1 MATLAPPDAEAAPAA
16 SHSDAWRRLRRDGAS
31 LAGAG
36 CLAALVLIAIFA
48 PLVAPQDP
56 IRVAMRERLQTPSR
70 VHWLGTDQFGRDI
83 LSRIVYGTRVSL
95 TVGLIAVGIGLGLG
109 ATLGLVAGF
118 SRRLDYPIIAI
129 MDVLLSFPQIL
140 LAIAI
145 VAALGPGI
153 FNTMIAVGI
162 GSVPGFTRITR
173 SSTLSIRE
181 RDYVEAARALG
192 ATSARIIRLHVLP
205 NAAAP
210 LIVVATLSMA
220 GAILSAAI
228 LSFLGLGA
236 RPPMAE
242 WGAMAAD
249 GRGLI
254 AQYPHVA
261 TFPSL
266 AIFVVVLAF
275 NLLGDGLRDALD
287 PQLED

>member
-1 MATLAPPDAEAAPAA
+1 M
-16 SHSDAWRRLRRDGAS
+16 
-31 LAGAG
+31 AGAVA
-36 CLAALVLIAIFA
+36 LALLVLSAVFA
-48 PLVAPQDP
+48 PVIAPYDP
-56 IRVAMRERLQTPSR
+56 LRVAMRERLQGPSAI
-70 VHWLGTDQFGRDI
+70 HWLGTDQFGRDI

-95 TVGLIAVGIGLGLG
+95 SVGVIAVGIGLGVG
-109 ATLGLVAGF
+109 ATLGLLAGF
-118 SRRLDYPIIAI
+118 SRRLDYPITAV

-153 FNTMIAVGI
+153 FNAMIAVGV
-162 GSVPGFTRITR
+162 GAVPGFTRLTR

-192 ATSARIIRLHVLP
+192 ASGARIIGRHILP

-210 LIVVATLSMA
+210 LIVISTLAMA
-220 GAILSAAI
+220 GAILAAAI

-242 WGAMAAD
+242 WGAMAAE

-254 AQYPHVA
+254 AQYPHVS

-287 PQLED
+287 PQLGE

>member
-1 MATLAPPDAEAAPAA
+1 M
-16 SHSDAWRRLRRDGAS
+16 
-31 LAGAG
+31 
-36 CLAALVLIAIFA
+36 
-48 PLVAPQDP
+48 
-56 IRVAMRERLQTPSR
+56 
-70 VHWLGTDQFGRDI
+70 
-83 LSRIVYGTRVSL
+83 YGTRVSL

-220 GAILSAAI
+220 GAILAAAI

-242 WGAMAAD
+242 GAMAAD

>member
-1 MATLAPPDAEAAPAA
+1 MVDDAEIAPARA
-16 SHSDAWRRLRRDGAS
+16 DVWRRLWRDPASVIGAACLLG
-31 LAGAG
+31 LAI
-36 CLAALVLIAIFA
+36 VAIFA
-48 PLVAPQDP
+48 PAIAPYDP
-56 IRVAMRERLQTPSR
+56 VKVAMRERLQGPTAA
-70 VHWLGTDQFGRDI
+70 HWLGTDQFGRDI
-83 LSRIVYGTRVSL
+83 LSRIVFGTRVSL
-95 TVGLIAVGIGLGLG
+95 TVGLIAVGIGLGVG
-109 ATLGLVAGF
+109 ATLGLIAGF
-118 SRRLDYPIIAI
+118 SRRLDYPISAC

-153 FNTMIAVGI
+153 WNAMIAVGI
-162 GSVPGFTRITR
+162 GAVPGFTRLTR

-192 ATSARIIRLHVLP
+192 AGSGRIVLRHVLP

-210 LIVVATLSMA
+210 LIVVTTLSLA
-220 GAILSAAI
+220 GAILAAAI

-236 RPPMAE
+236 RPPMPE
-242 WGAMAAD
+242 WGAMVAE

-287 PQLED
+287 PHLTD

>member
-1 MATLAPPDAEAAPAA
+1 VSSASSAPPLRGEPSTAHSSRPRCVALAGLVLVAALAPAIAPY
-16 SHSDAWRRLRRDGAS
+16 
-31 LAGAG
+31 
-36 CLAALVLIAIFA
+36 
-48 PLVAPQDP
+48 DP
-56 IRVAMRERLQTPSR
+56 IRVAMRERLQAPNRT
-70 VHWLGTDQFGRDI
+70 HWLGTDQFGRDI

-109 ATLGLVAGF
+109 ATPGLIAGF
-118 SRRLDYPIIAI
+118 SRRLDYPITAL

-153 FNTMIAVGI
+153 WNAMIAVGI
-162 GSVPGFTRITR
+162 GAVPGFTRLTR
-173 SSTLSIRE
+173 GSTLSLRE
-181 RDYVEAARALG
+181 RDSVEAARALG
-192 ATSARIIRLHVLP
+192 PTSARIVGRHILP

-210 LIVVATLSMA
+210 RIVVSTLSMA

-228 LSFLGLGA
+228 LSSLGLGA
-236 RPPMAE
+236 RPPMPE
-242 WGAMAAD
+242 CGAMAAE

-254 AQYPHVA
+254 AQNPHVA

-287 PQLED
+287 PQLGE

>member
-1 MATLAPPDAEAAPAA
+1 MADRPASALPPA
-16 SHSDAWRRLRRDGAS
+16 SQADAWRRLRRDRAS
-31 LAGAG
+31 VAGAA
-36 CLAALVLIAIFA
+36 CLAALI
-48 PLVAPQDP
+48 LVAVFASTVAPYDP
-56 IRVAMRERLQTPSR
+56 IKVAMRERLQRPSAA
-70 VHWLGTDQFGRDI
+70 HWLGTDQFGRDI

-95 TVGLIAVGIGLGLG
+95 SVGLIAVGIGLGFG
-109 ATLGLVAGF
+109 APLGLVAGF
-118 SRRLDYPIIAI
+118 SRRLDYPITVV

-153 FNTMIAVGI
+153 FNAMIAVGI
-162 GSVPGFTRITR
+162 GAVPGFTRITR

-181 RDYVEAARALG
+181 RDYVEAVRALG
-192 ATSARIIRLHVLP
+192 ASSARIIGRHILP

-210 LIVVATLSMA
+210 LIVVSTLSMA
-220 GAILSAAI
+220 GAILAAAI

-242 WGAMAAD
+242 WGAMVAD

-254 AQYPHVA
+254 AQYPHVS

-287 PQLED
+287 PQLGE

>member
-1 MATLAPPDAEAAPAA
+1 MADRPTSALPPPSRA
-16 SHSDAWRRLRRDGAS
+16 DAWRRLRRDRAS
-31 LAGAG
+31 VAGAG
-36 CLAALVLIAIFA
+36 CLAALILVAVFA
-48 PLVAPQDP
+48 PAVAPYDP
-56 IRVAMRERLQTPSR
+56 IKVAMRERLQRPSAA
-70 VHWLGTDQFGRDI
+70 HWLGTDQFGRDI

-95 TVGLIAVGIGLGLG
+95 SVGLIAVGIGLGFG
-109 ATLGLVAGF
+109 APLGLVAGF
-118 SRRLDYPIIAI
+118 SRRLDYPITAV

-153 FNTMIAVGI
+153 FNAMIAVGI
-162 GSVPGFTRITR
+162 GAVPGFTRITR

-181 RDYVEAARALG
+181 RDYVEAVRALG
-192 ATSARIIRLHVLP
+192 ASSARIIGRHILP

-210 LIVVATLSMA
+210 LIVVSTLSMA
-220 GAILSAAI
+220 GAILAAAI

-242 WGAMAAD
+242 WGAMVAD

-254 AQYPHVA
+254 AQYPHVS

-287 PQLED
+287 PQLGE